1 MANEYGTQKYGAAEY
16 GAGVTPPTPETI
28 VGDYSYAV
36 LLAWDGET
44 FVNEAERT
52 TGIEWTSGRD
62 YYAGKGGGGIE
73 PFQPGQLTATMDNS
87 TGYFDPYSNPN
98 IAPGKPFQF
107 FVYYNPT
114 DTRYQLFSGHIS
126 DIRPTSDRETVQI
139 IVTEDTEWLAQQD
152 ATIPT
157 VYNAVVSENI
167 KTVLT
172 AAKYPYARS
181 IAASAL
187 PVTIFEAGGGETA
200 NALDVIRDLA
210 LAGMGSIFCKRDG
223 TLTYYDLST
232 TTQPT
237 HAVDQAVLDKEIT
250 INQPWDNV
258 RNMVTVVANRFGY
271 GPLKVIWR
279 LDEPIY
285 IEENSTKTLTIEYP
299 AAQIIQPERNVDYN
313 AFTTFEDFQPGV
325 GYLGENNLVFVVA
338 EDVKST
344 GCNITIVSSVDNG
357 MYLYPIVLRGREI
370 VNKKIT
376 AFTQDTTSQALG
388 PRRLRVDT
396 PYLQDLSYA
405 TAYGLLLLAHL
416 KTPSK
421 SPVIRIESRP
431 DCLDYDLLDRVTLTS
446 AKLGINDTYDVG
458 RIEYR
463 WLHPTGQ
470 AFEQIIHLQ
479 NVLYSAVPITPQPY
493 YPSLPPVPTEK
504 PPVTPPTIPTS
515 PEACLSLTVPQGPNG
530 AYTVNGG
537 TIDNSAPSTT
547 ILVNKWF
554 RAKTHPNR
562 TYILIDG
569 LWEKLTAGVWT
580 SDATFDF
587 TSIIGYDE
595 TSVANTTGALYTSM
609 VSDGVRGYSF
619 DNSTGVFV
627 NLLKF
632 AMAAATSGT
641 YTQGEY
647 IFTENI
653 DSTETAWHLISG
665 LTQGSWYSMQSSGY
679 YNYRFNYG
687 PQNKSTGFVARIN
700 GAEGSWGEALGDYP
714 GEALTIDSTYPF
726 AEYIAGTPKNARCF
740 FRYASGMTIN
750 HWDYGAVYDN
760 SGTIDINFYTA
771 NVSGADQ
778 RVTIRSIQ
786 IFNVCED
793 V

>member
-114 DTRYQLFSGHIS
+114 DTRYQLFAGHIS

-157 VYNAVVSENI
+157 VYNAVVSDNI

-181 IAASAL
+181 IAASTL
-187 PVTIFEAGGGETA
+187 PVTIFETGGGETA

-237 HAVDQAVLDKEIT
+237 HTVDQAVLDKEIT

-258 RNMVTVVANRFGY
+258 RNMITVVANRFGY

-285 IEENSTKTLTIEYP
+285 IEANSTKTLTIEYP

-431 DCLDYDLLDRVTLTS
+431 DCLDYDLLDKVTLTS

-504 PPVTPPTIPTS
+504 PPVTPPTIPNN
-515 PEACLSLTVPQGPNG
+515 PEACLSLTVPQGSNG
-530 AYTVNGG
+530 PYQANGG
-537 TIDNSAPSTT
+537 VIDNSTPSTA
-547 ILVNKWF
+547 ILVKKWF
-554 RAKTHPNR
+554 RAATHPNR
-562 TYILIDG
+562 TYIIVDG
-569 LWEKLTAGVWT
+569 KWEKLVSGVWT
-580 SDATFDF
+580 LDNTFDF

-595 TSVANTTGALYTSM
+595 TNTANATGANYTGL
-609 VSDGVRGYSF
+609 VADGQRGYSF
-619 DNSTGVFV
+619 NNSTGVFV

-632 AMAAATSGT
+632 AMAAASANPTSFTKQSFITSGT
-641 YTQGEY
+641 VLAT
-647 IFTENI
+647 TP
-653 DSTETAWHLISG
+653 STEITG
-665 LTQGSWYSMQSSGY
+665 LTADTWYAVQNAGGPWHYQPGSDDTWNARLGYDSGFTNEADFGMHIGGAFVSTLGWSTFIERIQST
-679 YNYRFNYG
+679 NYG
-687 PQNKSTGFVARIN
+687 TCYVKSVTGSLWFSVADN
-700 GAEGSWGEALGDYP
+700 VFGDNDGSLGY
-714 GEALTIDSTYPF
+714 EVYNATV
-726 AEYIAGTPKNARCF
+726 AG
-740 FRYASGMTIN
+740 
-750 HWDYGAVYDN
+750 
-760 SGTIDINFYTA
+760 
-771 NVSGADQ
+771 GADQ